1 MNPVFNNIAAQI
13 SCLNKI
19 EGKKSE
25 SAWKLSTNSLQVIKQ
40 IGQNEA
46 FFLKPYIYFK
56 SQQKCLFHYFVSDI
70 CVYFK

>member
-25 SAWKLSTNSLQVIKQ
+25 SAWKLSTNTFQSIKQ
-40 IGQNEA
+40 KKKEA
-46 FFLKPYIYFK
+46 SLWK
-56 SQQKCLFHYFVSDI
+56 ST
-70 CVYFK
+70 